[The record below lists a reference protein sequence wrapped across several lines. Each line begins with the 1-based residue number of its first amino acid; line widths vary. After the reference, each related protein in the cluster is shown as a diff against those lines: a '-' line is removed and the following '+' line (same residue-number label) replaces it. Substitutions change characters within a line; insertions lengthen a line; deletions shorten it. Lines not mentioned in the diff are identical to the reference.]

1 MMAQFRRMPPLAQF
15 LTLIVVIIVAFALI
29 QVVFS
34 VLAFL
39 FRIAFFVLV
48 LLGILWVFDKV
59 RK

>member
-1 MMAQFRRMPPLAQF
+1 MMEQFRRMPPLAQF
-15 LTLIVVIIVAFALI
+15 LTLIVVIIVAFALV

-39 FRIAFFVLV
+39 FRIMFFALVLV
-48 LLGILWVFDKV
+48 GILWVFERV